1 MPTGL
6 RFTSTWSFSNR
17 LTVEGSRLLTS
28 LPLAATDIY
37 SITLN
42 TSAGML
48 IMLSAVIA
56 VIMFGIALEMKVD
69 DFRAVARMPKAM
81 AVGIA
86 AQFICLPAITFLL
99 TVALDF
105 RASIALGM
113 ILVACCPPGNISN
126 ILVYRSRGNVALSLS
141 MTALSNFLAIFLM
154 PINIAFWGGLHPE
167 ASQILREIDVS
178 AFELLLDI
186 VLLIGVPLALGLT
199 ISSRMPEFARKVQPM
214 VKKFSMIFLVLF
226 IIGALASNISVFIDY
241 IALVALAVFIH
252 DTLALLL
259 GYGIAASFK
268 VSEPNRRA
276 ITFEVGVRNAAL
288 GLGIALSV
296 FEGLGGVAIVAA
308 WWGVWD
314 LIAGLALA
322 SWWAKRP
329 TGSPQESTMEARL

>member
-1 MPTGL
+1 MNL
-6 RFTSTWSFSNR
+6 AF
-17 LTVEGSRLLTS
+17 
-28 LPLAATDIY
+28 LPFGAADID
-37 SITLN
+37 SVTLN
-42 TSAGML
+42 TSDGML
-48 IMLSAVIA
+48 LMLSAVIA

-69 DFRAVARMPKAM
+69 DFKAVAKMPKAM

-86 AQFICLPAITFLL
+86 AQFICLPAITFAL
-99 TVALDF
+99 TMVLNF
-105 RASIALGM
+105 RPSIALGM

-154 PINIAFWGGLHPE
+154 PFNIALWAGLHPE
-167 ASQILREIDVS
+167 ASEILREIDVN
-178 AFELLLDI
+178 ALELLADI
-186 VLLIGVPLALGLT
+186 VLLIGVPLTLGLT
-199 ISSRMPEFARKVQPM
+199 ISNRFPRFAKKAQPI
-214 VKKFSMIFLVLF
+214 VKNFSLVFLVLF
-226 IIGALASNISVFIDY
+226 ILGALIANIDVFIDY
-241 IALVALAVFIH
+241 IPLVALAVFIH
-252 DTLALLL
+252 DGLALSL
-259 GYGIAASFK
+259 GYGIAAGFR

-314 LIAGLALA
+314 LIVGLVLA

-329 TGSPQESTMEARL
+329 TGKPEESTMEARL

>member
-1 MPTGL
+1 ML
-6 RFTSTWSFSNR
+6 S
-17 LTVEGSRLLTS
+17 S
-28 LPLAATDIY
+28 LPLAATDIDNV
-37 SITLN
+37 SLN
-42 TSAGML
+42 TSDGML
-48 IMLSAVIA
+48 LLLSAVIA

-69 DFRAVARMPKAM
+69 DFRAVAHMPKAM
-81 AVGIA
+81 AVGVA
-86 AQFICLPAITFLL
+86 AQFICLPAITFGL
-99 TVALDF
+99 TMLLDF

-126 ILVYRSRGNVALSLS
+126 ILVYRARGNVALSLS

-154 PINIAFWGGLHPE
+154 PLNIAFWAGMHPE
-167 ASQILREIDVS
+167 ASQILKDIDVS
-178 AFELLLDI
+178 AVELLLDI
-186 VLLIGVPLALGLT
+186 VVLIGIPLCLGLLI
-199 ISSRMPEFARKVQPM
+199 SSHKPEIAKKVQPL

-226 IIGALASNISVFIDY
+226 ILGALVSNISAFANH
-241 IALVALAVFIH
+241 IALVAVAVFIH

-296 FEGLGGVAIVAA
+296 FEGLGGVAMVAA

-314 LIAGLALA
+314 LMAGLALS
-322 SWWAKRP
+322 SWWAKKP
-329 TGSPQESTMEARL
+329 TGDVKESTLEAAGGA

>member
-1 MPTGL
+1 MSILGL
-6 RFTSTWSFSNR
+6 
-17 LTVEGSRLLTS
+17 LG
-28 LPLAATDIY
+28 LPFGASDID
-37 SITLN
+37 SVSLN
-42 TSAGML
+42 TSDGTL
-48 IMLSAVIA
+48 ILLSVVIA

-69 DFRAVARMPKAM
+69 DFRAVAHMPKAM
-81 AVGIA
+81 AVGVA
-86 AQFICLPAITFLL
+86 AQFICLPAITYLL
-99 TVALDF
+99 TIALNF
-105 RASIALGM
+105 RPSIALGM

-126 ILVYRSRGNVALSLS
+126 ILVYRARGNVALSLS

-167 ASQILREIDVS
+167 ASTILKDVDVN
-178 AFELLLDI
+178 ALELLADI
-186 VLLIGVPLALGLT
+186 VLLIGVPLTLGLL
-199 ISSRMPEFARKVQPM
+199 ISSHRPEFAKKVQPL

-226 IIGALASNISVFIDY
+226 IVGALATNIGVFIDY
-241 IALVALAVFIH
+241 IALVALAVFLH

-296 FEGLGGVAIVAA
+296 FDGLGGVAIVAA

-314 LIAGLALA
+314 LIAGLALS
-322 SWWAKRP
+322 SWWAKKP
-329 TGSPQESTMEARL
+329 TGDPSESTMEARA

>member
-1 MPTGL
+1 ML
-6 RFTSTWSFSNR
+6 S
-17 LTVEGSRLLTS
+17 S
-28 LPLAATDIY
+28 LPLAATDID
-37 SITLN
+37 SVTLN
-42 TSAGML
+42 TSDGML
-48 IMLSAVIA
+48 LLLSAVIA

-69 DFRAVARMPKAM
+69 DFRAVAKMPKAM
-81 AVGIA
+81 AVGVA
-86 AQFICLPAITFLL
+86 AQFICLPAITFAL
-99 TVALDF
+99 TMILDF

-126 ILVYRSRGNVALSLS
+126 ILVYRARGNVALSLS
-141 MTALSNFLAIFLM
+141 MTALSNLLAIVLM
-154 PINIAFWGGLHPE
+154 PINIAFWAGLHPE
-167 ASQILREIDVS
+167 ASEILKAVDVS
-178 AFELLLDI
+178 AVELLLDI

-199 ISSRMPEFARKVQPM
+199 ISSRYPNFAKKVQPY

-226 IIGALASNISVFIDY
+226 ILGALLGNIDVFIDY
-241 IALVALAVFIH
+241 IPLVALAVFLH

-259 GYGIAASFK
+259 GYGIAAGFR

-322 SWWAKRP
+322 SWWAKRA
-329 TGSPQESTMEARL
+329 TGSPQDSTMEARL

>member
-1 MPTGL
+1 ML
-6 RFTSTWSFSNR
+6 S
-17 LTVEGSRLLTS
+17 S
-28 LPLAATDIY
+28 LPLAATDIDNV
-37 SITLN
+37 SLN
-42 TSAGML
+42 TSDGML
-48 IMLSAVIA
+48 LLLSAVIA

-69 DFRAVARMPKAM
+69 DFRAVAHMPKAM
-81 AVGIA
+81 AVGVA
-86 AQFICLPAITFLL
+86 AQFICLPAITFGL
-99 TVALDF
+99 TMLLDF

-126 ILVYRSRGNVALSLS
+126 ILVYRARGNVALSLS

-154 PINIAFWGGLHPE
+154 PLNIAFWAGMHPE
-167 ASQILREIDVS
+167 ASQILKDIDVS
-178 AFELLLDI
+178 AVELLLDI
-186 VLLIGVPLALGLT
+186 VVLIGIPLCLGLLI
-199 ISSRMPEFARKVQPM
+199 SSHKPEIAKKVQPL

-226 IIGALASNISVFIDY
+226 ILGALVSNISAFVNH
-241 IALVALAVFIH
+241 IALVAVAVFIH

-296 FEGLGGVAIVAA
+296 FEGLGGVAMVAA

-314 LIAGLALA
+314 LMAGLALS
-322 SWWAKRP
+322 SWWAKKP
-329 TGSPQESTMEARL
+329 TGDVKESTLEAAGGA

>member
-1 MPTGL
+1 MSILGL
-6 RFTSTWSFSNR
+6 
-17 LTVEGSRLLTS
+17 LG
-28 LPLAATDIY
+28 LPFGASDID
-37 SITLN
+37 SVSLN
-42 TSAGML
+42 TSDGTL
-48 IMLSAVIA
+48 ILLSVVIA

-69 DFRAVARMPKAM
+69 DFRAVAHMPKAM
-81 AVGIA
+81 AVGVA
-86 AQFICLPAITFLL
+86 AQFICLPAITYLL
-99 TVALDF
+99 TIALNF
-105 RASIALGM
+105 RPSIALGM

-126 ILVYRSRGNVALSLS
+126 ILVYRARGNVALSLS

-167 ASQILREIDVS
+167 ASQILKDVDVN
-178 AFELLLDI
+178 ALELLADI
-186 VLLIGVPLALGLT
+186 VLLIGVPLTLGLL
-199 ISSRMPEFARKVQPM
+199 ISSHRPEIANKVQPL

-226 IIGALASNISVFIDY
+226 IIGALATNIGVFIDY
-241 IALVALAVFIH
+241 IALVALAVFLH

-314 LIAGLALA
+314 LIAGLILS
-322 SWWAKRP
+322 SWWARKP
-329 TGSPQESTMEARL
+329 TGDPGESTVEARA

>member
-1 MPTGL
+1 MSILGL
-6 RFTSTWSFSNR
+6 
-17 LTVEGSRLLTS
+17 LG
-28 LPLAATDIY
+28 LPFGASDID
-37 SITLN
+37 SVSLN
-42 TSAGML
+42 TSDGTL
-48 IMLSAVIA
+48 ILLSVVIA

-69 DFRAVARMPKAM
+69 DFRAVAHMPKAM
-81 AVGIA
+81 AVGVA
-86 AQFICLPAITFLL
+86 AQFICLPAITYLL
-99 TVALDF
+99 TIALNF
-105 RASIALGM
+105 RPSIALGM

-126 ILVYRSRGNVALSLS
+126 ILVYRARGNVALSLS

-167 ASQILREIDVS
+167 ASQILKDVDVN
-178 AFELLLDI
+178 ALELLADI
-186 VLLIGVPLALGLT
+186 VLLIGVPLTLGLL
-199 ISSRMPEFARKVQPM
+199 ISSHRPEIAKKVQPL

-226 IIGALASNISVFIDY
+226 IIGALATNIGVFIDY
-241 IALVALAVFIH
+241 IALVALAVFLH

-314 LIAGLALA
+314 LIAGLILS
-322 SWWAKRP
+322 SWWARKP
-329 TGSPQESTMEARL
+329 TGDPGESTLEARA

>member
-1 MPTGL
+1 MSL
-6 RFTSTWSFSNR
+6 SFLAN
-17 LTVEGSRLLTS
+17 
-28 LPLAATDIY
+28 LPAAATDID
-37 SITLN
+37 SVTLN
-42 TSAGML
+42 TSDGML
-48 IMLSAVIA
+48 FLLSAVIA

-69 DFRAVARMPKAM
+69 DFRAVAKMPKAM
-81 AVGIA
+81 AVGVA
-86 AQFICLPAITFLL
+86 AQFICLPAITFGL
-99 TVALDF
+99 TMLLDF

-154 PINIAFWGGLHPE
+154 PLNIAFWAGLHPE
-167 ASQILREIDVS
+167 ASQILKDIDVS
-178 AFELLLDI
+178 ALELLADI
-186 VLLIGVPLALGLT
+186 VLLIGVPLTLGLT
-199 ISSRMPEFARKVQPM
+199 ISNKYPGFAKKAQPI
-214 VKKFSMIFLVLF
+214 VKKFSVIFLVLF
-226 IIGALASNISVFIDY
+226 ILGALGANIDVFIEY
-241 IALVALAVFIH
+241 IPLVALAVFLH
-252 DTLALLL
+252 DSLALLL
-259 GYGIAASFK
+259 GYGIAAGFR

-314 LIAGLALA
+314 LIAGLLLA

-329 TGSPQESTMEARL
+329 TGSPEESTLEARL

>member
-1 MPTGL
+1 MNLAFLPPLPFGAENIDSVTL
-6 RFTSTWSFSNR
+6 TTS
-17 LTVEGSRLLTS
+17 
-28 LPLAATDIY
+28 D
-37 SITLN
+37 
-42 TSAGML
+42 GML
-48 IMLSAVIA
+48 LLLSAVIA

-69 DFRAVARMPKAM
+69 DFRAVAKMPKAM
-81 AVGIA
+81 AVGVA

-99 TVALDF
+99 TLALNF
-105 RASIALGM
+105 RPSIALGM

-154 PINIAFWGGLHPE
+154 PLNIAFWGGLHPE
-167 ASQILREIDVS
+167 ASQILKDVDVN
-178 AFELLLDI
+178 ALELLADI
-186 VLLIGVPLALGLT
+186 VLLIGVPLVLGLT
-199 ISSRMPEFARKVQPM
+199 ISSKYPGFARKVQPL

-226 IIGALASNISVFIDY
+226 ILGALVANIDVFVNY
-241 IALVALAVFIH
+241 IALVALAVFLH

-259 GYGIAASFK
+259 GYGIAAGFK

-314 LIAGLALA
+314 LVAGLGLA

-329 TGSPQESTMEARL
+329 TGDPAESTLEARS